1 MTRQGLFCYE
11 KKKLTI
17 IEELVLVLY
26 FYDFEN
32 HKHPNKLTNIFIISG
47 FCFKDLTYIFLRH
60 MFKI

>member
-11 KKKLTI
+11 KKLTI

-32 HKHPNKLTNIFIISG
+32 QNHIHPNKLKNIFIISG
-47 FCFKDLTYIFLRH
+47 FCFKDLT
-60 MFKI
+60 